1 MGMAVLKE
9 KLSSL
14 DKIRN
19 IGIIAHIDAGK
30 TTTTERMLFYTG
42 MTHKIGNV
50 DEGNTQMDWMVQEQ
64 ERGITITSAATTCF
78 WKDFQINIID
88 TPGHV
93 DFTIEVERSL
103 RVLDGAVGVF
113 CGVNGVQPQSETV
126 WRQSDK
132 YRTPRIA
139 FINKMDRLGADFKN
153 AVSSIREKLNSPA
166 IPVQIP
172 IGSEDSFAGCID
184 LIDQKA
190 LVWSDDELGSKFMV
204 QEIPQE
210 YLGEAK
216 AAREDLIA
224 FLADFNDEIAQSY
237 LSSKEPSSDD
247 MIAAL
252 REGCLSLKAIP
263 VLCGAS
269 FRNKGVQPLLDAVIS
284 YLPAPSDVAEVSG
297 VDPEGLDKIL
307 VRKAAEEEPLSALAF
322 KIVTDPFVGQ
332 LAYVRVYSGNLEK
345 SSAVLNSTKKK
356 KEKIQRILKVHA
368 NQKEDVEALTAG
380 SIGALS
386 GLKFTTTGDTLCD
399 LGHPILLESISFPEP
414 VISMAIEPKTQA
426 DQDKLTDALQK
437 LSKEDPSFHVLT
449 SEETGQTLIAGMG
462 ELHLEIIADRLLREF
477 KVNANVGTP
486 QVSYREGITS
496 AAEVNYTYDK
506 QLGGR
511 GQFARVALA
520 VKPTE
525 RGAGFRFVSHLKGE
539 GFPKEFVRA
548 IEQGAQEAAS
558 VGPLMGSAISDVS
571 VELLDAQFHEV
582 DSSELSFQVAASLAM
597 KEACA
602 KARAVLLEP
611 IMSLELVVTE
621 DFVSPVIGDLNSRRG
636 KVLGLEDRAGSK
648 VLKAEVPLSEMFG
661 YATDLRSLSQGR
673 ATFAMEPSHYE
684 AVPSNISKQIIG
696 EMTL

>member
-1 MGMAVLKE
+1 VGMVVLKE
-9 KLSSL
+9 KLSAL

-42 MTHKIGNV
+42 ITHKIGNV

-78 WKDFQINIID
+78 WNDFQINIID

-132 YRTPRIA
+132 YGVPRIA
-139 FINKMDRLGADFKN
+139 FINKMDRMGASFEA
-153 AVSSIREKLNSPA
+153 AVASIREKLGAPV

-172 IGSEDSFAGCID
+172 IGLEDSFVGCID
-184 LIDQKA
+184 LISQKA
-190 LVWSDDELGSKFMV
+190 LYWREDETGSSFEIREISEDDLEKSQV
-204 QEIPQE
+204 
-210 YLGEAK
+210 
-216 AAREDLIA
+216 AREALIA
-224 FLADFNDEIAQSY
+224 FLADINDEIAQAY
-237 LSSKEPSSDD
+237 LSSREPASDD
-247 MIAAL
+247 LISAL
-252 REGCLSLKAIP
+252 REACLKLKAVP

-269 FRNKGVQPLLDAVIS
+269 FRNKGVQPLLDAVVR
-284 YLPAPSDVAEVSG
+284 YLPSPSDVAEVKG
-297 VDPEGLDKIL
+297 VDPEKFSKPLT
-307 VRKAAEEEPLSALAF
+307 RRASEEEPLSALAF
-322 KIVTDPFVGQ
+322 KIITDPFVGP
-332 LAYVRVYSGNLEK
+332 LAFVRVYSGVLEK
-345 SSAVLNSTKKK
+345 SSAIFNSTKKK
-356 KEKIQRILKVHA
+356 KEKVQRILKIHA
-368 NQKEDVEALTAG
+368 NQKEDVEVLPVG
-380 SIGALS
+380 CIGALS
-386 GLKFTTTGDTLCD
+386 GLKFVTTGDTLCD
-399 LGHPILLESISFPEP
+399 LEQPILLESISFPEP

-426 DQDKLTDALQK
+426 DQDRLNEALQK
-437 LSKEDPSFHVLT
+437 LTKEDPSFYVRT

-477 KVNANVGTP
+477 KVNANVGAP
-486 QVSYREGITS
+486 QVSYREGITAS
-496 AAEVNYTYDK
+496 SEVDFTYDK

-511 GQFARVALA
+511 GQFARLSLA
-520 VKPTE
+520 IRPAE
-525 RGAGFRFVSHLKGE
+525 RGSGFSFVNQLKGDSL
-539 GFPKEFVRA
+539 PKEFVRA
-548 IEQGAQEAAS
+548 VEQGARESAS
-558 VGPLMGSAISDVS
+558 VGPLMGCAISDVM
-571 VELLDAQFHEV
+571 VELREAQFHEV

-597 KEACA
+597 KEACS
-602 KARAVLLEP
+602 KSRPVLLEP
-611 IMSLELVVTE
+611 IMTIELAVPE

-636 KVLGLEDRAGSK
+636 KILGLEEKATSK
-648 VLKAEVPLSEMFG
+648 IIKAEVPLSEMFG